1 MVTMGQIIRGHKRGL
16 LGVQIDD
23 TVFAALERMAHH
35 DVGALVVFKG
45 ESVAGLFTER
55 DYARKVILCDRSSKG
70 TPVGELMSQAM
81 LVELDVSLAD
91 AMAMM
96 ASGSPRVRYLV
107 VVDGVRPVGIVSI
120 GDLVKAQMADQ
131 EVAIHALEQYIS
143 GDR

>member
-16 LGVQIDD
+16 LGIQVDEA
-23 TVFAALERMAHH
+23 VYAALERMASH

-55 DYARKVILCDRSSKG
+55 DYARKVILRDRSSRN
-70 TPVGELMSQAM
+70 TPVGDLMSQAM
-81 LVELDVSLAD
+81 LVELDVSLQD

-96 ASGSPRVRYLV
+96 ASGPRVRYLV

-131 EVAIHALEQYIS
+131 EVALHALEQYIS

>member
-16 LGVQIDD
+16 LGVQIGDSVY
-23 TVFAALERMAHH
+23 TTLERMALH

-55 DYARKVILCDRSSKG
+55 DYARKVILQDRSSRG
-70 TPVGELMSQAM
+70 TPVGELMGQAM
-81 LVELDVSLAD
+81 LVELDVSLQD

-96 ASGSPRVRYLV
+96 ASGPRVRYLV
-107 VVDGVRPVGIVSI
+107 VVDGMRPVGIVSI
-120 GDLVKAQMADQ
+120 GDLVKAQMAEQD
-131 EVAIHALEQYIS
+131 VAIHALEQYIS